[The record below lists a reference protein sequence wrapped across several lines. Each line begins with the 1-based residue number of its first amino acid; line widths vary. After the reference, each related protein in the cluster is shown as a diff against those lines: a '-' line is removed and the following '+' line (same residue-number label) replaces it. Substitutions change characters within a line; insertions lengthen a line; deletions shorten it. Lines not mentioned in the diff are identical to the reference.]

1 MSRAT
6 IERKLKTLSEE
17 LVALRGELR
26 VIDEQLQHFIDE
38 ADDARLRSMVSE
50 TPLSAQ
56 EHREATKAVRGMQR
70 DREVKVKRM
79 AKLEAKQDSLLDD
92 LGKVTS

>member
-17 LVALRGELR
+17 LVALRSELR

-50 TPLSAQ
+50 TPLAAQ
-56 EHREATKAVRGMQR
+56 EHREATKTVRGMQR

-92 LGKVTS
+92 LGRVTS

>member
-17 LVALRGELR
+17 LVMLRSELR
-26 VIDEQLQHFIDE
+26 IIDEQLQHFVDE

-50 TPLSAQ
+50 TPLAAQ
-56 EHREATKAVRGMQR
+56 EHREATKAVEGMRR
-70 DREVKVKRM
+70 DREAKMKRV

-92 LGKVTS
+92 LGQVTS